1 MTLLASFA
9 VAESEDQEV
18 AKFLLGL
25 QAIEGNGDVELLAE
39 GAPDAKD
46 LIAGLAA
53 LGSVGNGG
61 DLERSA
67 EIRLEA
73 VSLGRCSSF
82 HGLGCGYTWLKWER
96 NSSSVSCCSRDASS
110 AMTLAGPGT

>member
-1 MTLLASFA
+1 MFDRFTLLASFA
-9 VAESEDQEV
+9 IAHSEDQEV
-18 AKFLLGL
+18 PKLLLGL
-25 QAIEGNGDVELLAE
+25 QAIEGNGDIELLAE
-39 GAPDAKD
+39 VAPDAKD
-46 LIAGLAA
+46 FAGGFSA

-82 HGLGCGYTWLKWER
+82 HGLDCG
-96 NSSSVSCCSRDASS
+96 
-110 AMTLAGPGT
+110 